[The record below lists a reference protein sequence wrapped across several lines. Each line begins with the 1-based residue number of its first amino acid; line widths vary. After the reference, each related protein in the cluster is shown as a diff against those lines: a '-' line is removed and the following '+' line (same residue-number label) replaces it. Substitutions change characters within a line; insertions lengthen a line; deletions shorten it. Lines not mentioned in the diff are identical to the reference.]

1 MSTKAMSSGQG
12 DFGLASLAGVAE
24 TAAALAAGAAVSAA
38 GTSSAGGALGV
49 TLGTPVAF
57 APFGN
62 SVGPPQLDAVRD
74 ITAAAVNL
82 LKFDPMLDS
91 CV

>member
-1 MSTKAMSSGQG
+1 MPSGQG
-12 DFGLASLAGVAE
+12 DFGSASLAG
-24 TAAALAAGAAVSAA
+24 AALALGAAVSAA
-38 GTSSAGGALGV
+38 GTSSGGGALGAA
-49 TLGTPVAF
+49 LGTPVAF

-74 ITAAAVNL
+74 ITAAAVNK

>member
-1 MSTKAMSSGQG
+1 MPSGQG
-12 DFGLASLAGVAE
+12 DFTFASLAG
-24 TAAALAAGAAVSAA
+24 AADISSALALALAEGAAVFAV

-49 TLGTPVAF
+49 GLGTPVAF

-74 ITAAAVNL
+74 ITATTVNL
-82 LKFDPMLDS
+82 FKFDPMLDS